1 MNVLFF
7 KLKENLGL
15 SLILFIGLGVEFS
28 NFQAMFFRF
37 MSSYR
42 PNWGAF
48 NHLPAIFLSAFL
60 LLCIVI
66 FGIRKQI
73 TLSWF
78 LALLTCVISFSVYSR
93 MNLSWEWEAMHEIHF
108 VVLILSGMLPMLVAY
123 TTHQIAQSDETEF
136 YENLLNGGGNSTK
149 HLQAKHKPH
158 AEQGINFRQ
167 QRQSQGFE
175 QNPMHT
181 QREQPYMHADTHA
194 HTNMHTQ
201 APYNPATEK
210 EYAFEQDLGQRRKN
224 HVSYEVSP
232 MIKPEKTAPT
242 MPPKVET
249 ELPKILHCEECG
261 TAMPDKRKGTKY
273 CSKTCVVSAQKRRR
287 SIEQA
292 NLADLQVKKVMAKS
306 ENLQPN
312 FSALEFEKAEK
323 MQATAMQPITKPI
336 MQTTMQTTHK
346 ASIDFESDFR
356 AKEVVFDSKQPVL
369 ETKKVVAN
377 ENLGAETSFTCDY
390 CGKKAERKN
399 IHSRYCSEV
408 CRISALRTRQK
419 SDFFVQTDDFDTNG
433 VIAWKNPAKN

>member
-42 PNWGAF
+42 PHWGAF

-66 FGIRKQI
+66 FGIRKQT

-108 VVLILSGMLPMLVAY
+108 VVLILSGMLPLLVAY
-123 TTHQIAQSDETEF
+123 TTHQIAQSEETDF
-136 YENLLNGGGNSTK
+136 YENMLNSGGNATK
-149 HLQAKHKPH
+149 HLQAKQKPYT
-158 AEQGINFRQ
+158 EQAMNFRQ
-167 QRQSQGFE
+167 QRQPQDFE
-175 QNPMHT
+175 QNSMHT
-181 QREQPYMHADTHA
+181 QREQPYTHTDVHA
-194 HTNMHTQ
+194 NIHTQ
-201 APYNPATEK
+201 APYNPAMQK
-210 EYAFEQDLGQRRKN
+210 EYGFEQDLGQKRKSY
-224 HVSYEVSP
+224 VSYEVSP

-242 MPPKVET
+242 TPQKIET
-249 ELPKILHCEECG
+249 EQPKLLHCEECG
-261 TAMPDKRKGTKY
+261 TAMPNKRKGTKY
-273 CSKTCVVSAQKRRR
+273 CSKICVVSAQKRRR

-306 ENLQPN
+306 ENLQAN
-312 FSALEFEKAEK
+312 FSTLEFEKAEK
-323 MQATAMQPITKPI
+323 MQATSIQPTMQPA
-336 MQTTMQTTHK
+336 HN
-346 ASIDFESDFR
+346 ANANLESDFIAR
-356 AKEVVFDSKQPVL
+356 EIVFDNKQPIF
-369 ETKKVVAN
+369 EAKKVVVN
-377 ENLGAETSFTCDY
+377 ENIGAETCFTCDY
-390 CGKKAERKN
+390 CGKKAEKKN

-419 SDFFVQTDDFDTNG
+419 SDFFVQTDNFDTNG

>member
-1 MNVLFF
+1 MNILFF

-66 FGIRKQI
+66 FGIRKQT

-158 AEQGINFRQ
+158 TEQGMNFRQ
-167 QRQSQGFE
+167 QRQPQGFE
-175 QNPMHT
+175 QNPLHT
-181 QREQPYMHADTHA
+181 QREQPYMHADA

-210 EYAFEQDLGQRRKN
+210 EYTFEQDLGQRRKN

-242 MPPKVET
+242 MPPKVAT
-249 ELPKILHCEECG
+249 EQPKISHCEECG
-261 TAMPDKRKGTKY
+261 ITMTNKRKGTKY

-292 NLADLQVKKVMAKS
+292 NLADLQVREVMAKS
-306 ENLQPN
+306 N
-312 FSALEFEKAEK
+312 F
-323 MQATAMQPITKPI
+323 
-336 MQTTMQTTHK
+336 
-346 ASIDFESDFR
+346 DSDFTLR
-356 AKEVVFDSKQPVL
+356 KVTFDNKQPVF
-369 ETKKVVAN
+369 EPQNVVAN
-377 ENLGAETSFTCDY
+377 EKATTNEKAIGIEKITFNEKAIAHENVVAETHFTCDY
-390 CGKKAERKN
+390 CGKKAEKKN